1 MYNDTIKAENKI
13 ISNDNLTQIFQTM
26 GETLKKYQKVSAA
39 EEQRNH
45 MLDYAYQS
53 YTFKDEGSKM
63 KVIVDFYDNTN
74 ITFDNYDNFASIWY
88 SRIDE
93 IRSLDVYYSLNY
105 NVVTP
110 EPSRS
115 RTYYSQ
121 SIQMHISEN
130 KLDITLKLDSQDR
143 KLDDLYNLI
152 KNTVLNAPEKYD
164 MVIKKK
170 SSITNTV
177 AFAIGMI
184 PALIITTILLFVP
197 VINNIMLKGYVVY
210 PICCLIL
217 AYLIGN
223 MVASSKL
230 DKYYDPIMP
239 EKKYAG
245 YSDGHAVYKDDV
257 DKFVGTS
264 EILIG
269 KKVNNLSNR
278 NQIKQ
283 EYEKYKKFIPK
294 ELLALLIAT
303 VIVIV
308 VGLFV

>member
-45 MLDYAYQS
+45 VLDYAYQS

-239 EKKYAG
+239 KKKYAG

-269 KKVNNLSNR
+269 KKVNNLFNR

-308 VGLFV
+308 IGLFV

>member
-1 MYNDTIKAENKI
+1 
-13 ISNDNLTQIFQTM
+13 
-26 GETLKKYQKVSAA
+26 
-39 EEQRNH
+39 

-308 VGLFV
+308 IGLFV

>member
-1 MYNDTIKAENKI
+1 MYNDTIKAENRI

-45 MLDYAYQS
+45 ILDYAYQS

-308 VGLFV
+308 IGLFV

>member
-1 MYNDTIKAENKI
+1 
-13 ISNDNLTQIFQTM
+13 
-26 GETLKKYQKVSAA
+26 
-39 EEQRNH
+39 
-45 MLDYAYQS
+45 
-53 YTFKDEGSKM
+53 M

-269 KKVNNLSNR
+269 KKVNNLFNR

-294 ELLALLIAT
+294 ELLSLLIAT

-308 VGLFV
+308 IGLFV

>member
-1 MYNDTIKAENKI
+1 MYNDTIKAENRI

-45 MLDYAYQS
+45 ILDYAYQS

-294 ELLALLIAT
+294 ELLSLLIAT

-308 VGLFV
+308 IGLFV

>member
-63 KVIVDFYDNTN
+63 KVIIDFYDNTN

-269 KKVNNLSNR
+269 KKVNNLFNR

-308 VGLFV
+308 IGLFV